1 VKAWLWRLHS
11 PPPESQ
17 VPRRLA
23 MSASKILLLLLLF
36 QAGRTFA
43 WAGIGGVQAVGF
55 LAQRADLVVVAR
67 IQEVIDRQFA
77 DGTSSESI
85 DLLVIRTLK
94 GQVAEPSLVAKVVPG
109 MRSAIG
115 ILSRSFVGATGVW
128 FLKDNAGVH
137 EALPLTPGAFDG
149 RDLFVPVRVVDPV
162 PTGSL
167 GQQVLAYQLRW
178 YESLPYPTPSEDDL
192 VFQSLIHDRGQD
204 AGDAIAALSSSA
216 VPNHRVPGIAAAIR
230 LGSSD
235 ALLQVARELETLRSR
250 INFNLVLSNIRGY
263 LGPQSPATVKA
274 MEKLAALHSDLPGL
288 DDAICTALAGG
299 IGQGGIS
306 SATPNRIRAIL
317 PGLLLLLDSK
327 DATAQIRAARFFAYF
342 AQFADA
348 SEGIPG
354 TGVIGPFACS
364 DARRFDPAEGS
375 TTNST
380 QYAQFWKAWCAQ
392 NRAKLRF

>member
-1 VKAWLWRLHS
+1 MALAAS
-11 PPPESQ
+11 FSPPESQ

-23 MSASKILLLLLLF
+23 MRASRILLLLLLF
-36 QAGRTFA
+36 QAGQTFA
-43 WAGIGGVQAVGF
+43 WAGIVGVQAVGF

-67 IQEVIDRQFA
+67 IQEVTDRQFA
-77 DGTSSESI
+77 DGTSSETI

-230 LGSSD
+230 LASSD

-250 INFNLVLSNIRGY
+250 INFNLILSTISRYMGAM
-263 LGPQSPATVKA
+263 SPATVKA
-274 MEKLAALHSDLPGL
+274 LEQLAALHSDVPGL
-288 DDAICTALAGG
+288 DEALSTALAAG
-299 IGQGGIS
+299 IGEGFMVT
-306 SATPNRIRAIL
+306 AAPPRIKASL
-317 PGLLLLLDSK
+317 PAMLLLLDSK
-327 DATAQIRAARFFAYF
+327 DPIAQLRAARFFAYF

-348 SEGIPG
+348 NGSISG
-354 TGVIGPFACS
+354 TGVTGPLAS
-364 DARRFDPAEGS
+364 ADARRFDPTEGS
-375 TTNST
+375 TLSPAR
-380 QYAQFWKAWCAQ
+380 YAQFWKAWCAT
-392 NRAKLRF
+392 NRKQLGF